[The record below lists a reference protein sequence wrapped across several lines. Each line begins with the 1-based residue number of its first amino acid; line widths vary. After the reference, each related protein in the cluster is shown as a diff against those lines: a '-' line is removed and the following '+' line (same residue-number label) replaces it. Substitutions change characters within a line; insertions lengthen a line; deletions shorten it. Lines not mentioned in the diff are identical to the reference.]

1 MKVYRVGIV
10 GLTGI
15 AARPAVE
22 GPASV
27 LGVQAPH
34 SHAAGYAA
42 IPATRVVAVCD
53 LVPQLL
59 RDFQAQ
65 WGSTWGDIAT
75 YTDYTQML
83 THERLDILSVVTP
96 DHLHADIVVDAAAA
110 GVAGIFCEKPI
121 ATSLTDAD
129 RMIEAVERQG
139 VAMTVNHT
147 RRWLPQFHEVR
158 RIIRSGDLG
167 RLSRIVAYFGGPRA
181 MLFRIGTHAI
191 DMINFFAESDPQ
203 WVLGELDPGAQD
215 YGPVYA
221 GDGGH
226 DPSTDPGATA
236 YIHYSNGVSALYC
249 GTKRVVTQNQFD
261 LLCERG
267 RVRMSRGL
275 IEVETPVDR
284 PRGPTVV
291 RRLPWPQVEFSASV
305 AAIRELI
312 GVMEH
317 GGDTQCPPREARKA
331 LEIILSILASQYRGC
346 VRVDLPLGDAPSDP
360 PRP

>member
-1 MKVYRVGIV
+1 MKVHRVGIV

-15 AARPAVE
+15 AAGPAAE
-22 GPASV
+22 GPASI
-27 LGVQAPH
+27 LGLQAPH

-42 IPATRVVAVCD
+42 IHATRVVAVCD

-59 RDFQAQ
+59 QDFQAQ

-83 THERLDILSVVTP
+83 AHEELDILSVVTP
-96 DHLHADIVVDAAAA
+96 DDLHADIVVDAVAA

-129 RMIEAVERQG
+129 RMIEAVERRG
-139 VAMTVNHT
+139 VAMAVNHT
-147 RRWLPQFHEVR
+147 RRWLPQFHQVR
-158 RIIRSGDLG
+158 GIIRSGELG

-181 MLFRIGTHAI
+181 MLFRIGTHVI

-203 WVLGELDPGAQD
+203 WVLGELDPGAQN

-249 GTKRVVTQNQFD
+249 GTKRIATQNQFD
-261 LLCERG
+261 LLCEGG
-267 RVRMSRGL
+267 RIRVLREL
-275 IEVETPVDR
+275 IEVEAPIDH
-284 PRGPTVV
+284 PRGPTAV
-291 RRLPWPQVEFSASV
+291 RRLPWPQVEFSASI

-312 GVMEH
+312 GAMEH
-317 GGDTQCPPREARKA
+317 GGYTQCPPREARKA
-331 LEIILSILASQYRGC
+331 LEIILGILVSQDRGC
-346 VRVDLPLGDAPSDP
+346 VRVDLPVGDAPSG
-360 PRP
+360 PRRP